1 MLQPYFEKVDSLYFD
16 HHLTT
21 TVQFPFKTPKK
32 PVVTTTN
39 GLFLVLGVTVQ
50 NQQNSRLNVDPYCP
64 VVVLGLQRSQ
74 VRIQSAAYKEAH
86 CNVILQCAFLFV

>member
-32 PVVTTTN
+32 PVVTTN
-39 GLFLVLGVTVQ
+39 NRLFLVLGAV
-50 NQQNSRLNVDPYCP
+50 
-64 VVVLGLQRSQ
+64 G
-74 VRIQSAAYKEAH
+74 QS
-86 CNVILQCAFLFV
+86 